1 MSCVRPGILCVASI
15 AAALS
20 QAVEAA
26 EPSER
31 PVREAF
37 VVETDATAEKKLAAV
52 SEYVAQGQ
60 WDAALGLLR
69 EVSTARPDAL
79 VRVSPRRSLSLD
91 RYCDVLLTRLPKAGL
106 EIYRRGADPQAAAWL
121 TEAEAAGDERA
132 LRSVAQ
138 RAFASS
144 SGDEAVSR
152 LAERAW
158 ERGEFDLARRHWTSL
173 VPPGAPRSG
182 EALPAVLRYP
192 DTDLDPA
199 AVRAKLVL
207 CSVALGQYHRAEREL
222 AGFRSLHP
230 EAVGRLG
237 GREGRYAVLLGD
249 LLAEAKG
256 NSSGET
262 REGWDVLPPAPVTA
276 TFGQT
281 VERCGL
287 LTVEPRSGALLWSRP
302 LPASDYLADDGRP
315 ALPRV
320 PPLCYYPVIWSDK
333 VFVADAERVYGFE
346 SATGT
351 AAWSAGEDDPGVL
364 YPPADDLELG
374 TFGEELPFANNPL
387 VGVPRHTLTVADD
400 RLYARIGSPVTFPSA
415 RDFRRIES
423 TIVCLDLKREG
434 LLAWS
439 VSSDDLG
446 GENDRWA
453 FEGPPVAAGG
463 RLYVLASRSRP
474 QAQLNG
480 LCLDA
485 ATGAVLWNRAVGA
498 PISSPPEG
506 SDVMTHGLVTA
517 APGRLYVQTNHGAV
531 VCLDAADGRPVWV
544 GWYESDPPAGP
555 AANAPERNVPA
566 SCLFSGGVLVAAPSD
581 SDRLFAYDA
590 ESGVELWSCTLR
602 GGGRE
607 LLGARD
613 GILVASGERLWGLD
627 LFTGR
632 ELWAAGYE
640 DPAGFGSGR
649 GLLAGRFAYWPTR
662 EDLFVVDVETGL
674 PTRRLPLK
682 QSFGLAG
689 GGNLAAS
696 PNGLVLARSDGLAAF
711 GTSNSQAKRPLRPG
725 G

>member
-1 MSCVRPGILCVASI
+1 MSFVRVGFVCLSSA

-20 QAVEAA
+20 LTANAA

-52 SEYVAQGQ
+52 AEYVAQGQ
-60 WDAALGLLR
+60 WEAALALLR
-69 EVSTARPDAL
+69 EVSTARPDAM

-91 RYCDVLLTRLPKAGL
+91 RYCDVLLARLPKAGL
-106 EIYRRGADPQAAAWL
+106 EVYRRGADPQAAAWL
-121 TEAEAAGDERA
+121 AEAEATGDERA
-132 LRSVAQ
+132 LRSVVG

-158 ERGEFDLARRHWTSL
+158 ERGEFDLARRYWTSL
-173 VPPGAPRSG
+173 VPPGAPRAG
-182 EALPAVLRYP
+182 EALPPVLRYP
-192 DTDLDPA
+192 DTDLDLA

-207 CSVALGQYHRAEREL
+207 CSIALGQYHRAEREIE
-222 AGFRSLHP
+222 GYRSLHP
-230 EAVGRLG
+230 DAAGRLG
-237 GREGRYAVLLGD
+237 GREGKYSELLRD
-249 LLAEAKG
+249 VFAAAR
-256 NSSGET
+256 GET
-262 REGWDVLPPAPVTA
+262 PGEARDGWDVLPPAPATR

-281 VERCGL
+281 AGRSGL
-287 LTVEPRSGALLWSRP
+287 LTSEPPAGASLWTRP
-302 LPASDYLADDGRP
+302 LPASTYLADGGRP
-315 ALPRV
+315 ALPRI
-320 PPLCYYPVIWSDK
+320 PPLCYYPVVWHDK

-346 SATGT
+346 SATGN
-351 AAWSAGEDDPGVL
+351 AAWAAGEDDPGVL
-364 YPPADDLELG
+364 YPPADDLELR
-374 TFGEELPFANNPL
+374 TFGEERPFANNPL
-387 VGVPRHTLTVADD
+387 VGVPRHTLTVAGD

-415 RDFRRIES
+415 RDFRRLES
-423 TIVCLDLKREG
+423 SIVCLDLKREG

-439 VSSDDLG
+439 VSSDSLG

-453 FEGPPVAAGG
+453 FEGPPVAAGD

-474 QAQLNG
+474 QAQLNA

-506 SDVMTHGLVTA
+506 SDVMTHRLVTA
-517 APGRLYVQTNHGAV
+517 AAGRLYVQTNYGAV

-544 GWYESDPPAGP
+544 GWYESDPPSGP
-555 AANAPERNVPA
+555 AASAPERNLPA
-566 SCLFSGGVLVAAPSD
+566 ACLFSGGVLVAAPSD

-590 ESGVELWSCTLR
+590 ESGVELWNRSLR
-602 GGGRE
+602 GDGRE

-632 ELWAAGYE
+632 ELWTAGYE

-649 GLLAGRFAYWPTR
+649 GLLAGRFAYYPTR
-662 EDLFVVDVETGL
+662 EDLFVMDVETGV
-674 PTRRLPLK
+674 PARRLPLK

-696 PNGLVLARSDGLAAF
+696 PDRIFWTDPGSLTALGIPSRLRS
-711 GTSNSQAKRPLRPG
+711 RP
-725 G
+725 